1 MLRTSL
7 PIQLNPWCRLS
18 AMRWPFGQAW
28 SWSFSNIC
36 NESSLATPSW
46 STHPFHSVPFHS
58 IPSTCSKPWL
68 SCDVV
73 LQNPCPCQSRTS
85 CTQLDCRTASD
96 CNPDG
101 FYSRQDSGGSSWW
114 KVSFAA
120 LSTFQA
126 FIDLIRRKRG
136 ENKRER
142 EGQRDRGTE
151 GQRQSERRLQGADKM
166 NWGRMQ
172 FLRLTRTRL
181 HNVYFSI
188 LSYDIG
194 VCLLHHLCERHLGK
208 IHALLCRQVGE
219 PPLDRTAHSGK
230 AVHWQR
236 DISNT
241 ASHYCN
247 TLIL

>member
-1 MLRTSL
+1 M
-7 PIQLNPWCRLS
+7 N
-18 AMRWPFGQAW
+18 QAW
-28 SWSFSNIC
+28 QLHHEAPIHFI
-36 NESSLATPSW
+36 L
-46 STHPFHSVPFHS
+46 FHS
-58 IPSTCSKPWL
+58 IPFPVHVRNHDCPAMSFSRIL
-68 SCDVV
+68 V
-73 LQNPCPCQSRTS
+73 LVNPGHPAPSSIAGPR
-85 CTQLDCRTASD
+85 LTAIQMVFTAARIVED
-96 CNPDG
+96 RPDG
-101 FYSRQDSGGSSWW
+101 RSASRRFQ
-114 KVSFAA
+114 
-120 LSTFQA
+120 LSRHSLTLF
-126 FIDLIRRKRG
+126 G
-136 ENKRER
+136 EKGERTRER
-142 EGQRDRGTE
+142 ERGTE
-151 GQRQSERRLQGADKM
+151 GQRDRDRASGGCRETDKM

-247 TLIL
+247 TLILLIIF